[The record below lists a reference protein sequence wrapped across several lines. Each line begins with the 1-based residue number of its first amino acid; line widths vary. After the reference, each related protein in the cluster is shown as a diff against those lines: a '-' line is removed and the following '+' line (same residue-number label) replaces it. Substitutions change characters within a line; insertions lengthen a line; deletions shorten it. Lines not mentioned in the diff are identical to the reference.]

1 MSGILPATYVK
12 GFHDEA
18 KVRGTEYRK
27 LGKTGLEVSKISFGG
42 GALCANYGFEL
53 EEGIKTVHEALKSGI
68 NYIDTAPWYG
78 QGRSEEVL
86 GLALKDV
93 PRESY
98 YIATKVA
105 RYELDYENMFDFSA
119 KKTRES
125 VEKSLKLLGL
135 DYVDVIQIHDIEFA
149 PNLDI
154 VINET
159 LPTLEQLVKEGK
171 ARFIGVSAYPIS
183 VLKECLTRASGRFDV
198 NIYYLLFI
206 LHFALI
212 FIKNFQTVLTYARY
226 TLIDNTLLE
235 YLDFFKSQ
243 NLGVICAAA
252 HALGLLTNGGP
263 QPWHPASEEQKAI
276 ARKASEVCRER
287 GVELGKLAMF
297 HTIKGLPE
305 VSTFLTG
312 MQTRQLLRINLEAAE
327 LGLSDKEQEVLRYLG
342 ESVLTK
348 PFNWEGNEL
357 ERYWAAIKKN

>member
-1 MSGILPATYVK
+1 MSGTLPATYVR
-12 GFHDEA
+12 GFHDET
-18 KVRGTEYRK
+18 KVRRMEYRK
-27 LGKTGLEVSKISFGG
+27 LGKTGLEVSKVSFGG

-86 GLALKDV
+86 GQALKDV

-105 RYELDYENMFDFSA
+105 RYELDYEHMFDFSA

-171 ARFIGVSAYPIS
+171 ARFIGLSAYPIS
-183 VLKECLTRASGRFDV
+183 VLKECLTRAAGRFD
-198 NIYYLLFI
+198 
-206 LHFALI
+206 
-212 FIKNFQTVLTYARY
+212 TVLTYARY
-226 TLIDNTLLE
+226 TLVDNTLLE

-243 NLGVICAAA
+243 NLGIICAAA

-287 GVELGKLAMF
+287 GVELGKLAMY
-297 HTIKGLPE
+297 HTMNGLPE

>member
-1 MSGILPATYVK
+1 MSGTLPATFVK

-18 KVRGTEYRK
+18 KVRRMEYRK
-27 LGKTGLEVSKISFGG
+27 FGRTGLEVSKVSFGG
-42 GALCANYGFEL
+42 GALCAAYGFDL
-53 EEGIKTVHEALKSGI
+53 NEGIKTVHEALKSGI

-78 QGRSEEVL
+78 HGRSEEVL
-86 GLALKDV
+86 GQALKDV

-105 RYELDYENMFDFSA
+105 RYEPEVEKMFDFSA

-183 VLKECLTRASGRFDV
+183 ILKECLTRAAGRFD
-198 NIYYLLFI
+198 
-206 LHFALI
+206 
-212 FIKNFQTVLTYARY
+212 TVLTYARY
-226 TLIDNTLLE
+226 TLADETLLD
-235 YLDFFKSQ
+235 YLDFIKSQ
-243 NLGVICAAA
+243 NLGQVCAAA

-263 QPWHPASEEQKAI
+263 QPWHPASEDQKAI
-276 ARKASEVCRER
+276 ARRASEICKER
-287 GVELGKLAMF
+287 GVELGKLAM
-297 HTIKGLPE
+297 HYTISGLPE

-312 MQTRQLLRINLEAAE
+312 MQTRQLLQTNLEAAQ
-327 LGLSDKEQEVLRYLG
+327 LGLTEQEQEVLRYLR
-342 ESVLTK
+342 ENVFTK

-357 ERYWAAIKKN
+357 ERYWAALKKK

>member
-1 MSGILPATYVK
+1 MSRTLPATYVK

-18 KVRGTEYRK
+18 KVRRMEYRN
-27 LGKTGLEVSKISFGG
+27 LGKTGLQISTVSFGG
-42 GALCANYGFEL
+42 GALCANYGFDL
-53 EEGIKTVHEALKSGI
+53 EEGIETVHEALKSGI

-86 GLALKDV
+86 GQALKDV

-149 PNLDI
+149 KDLDI

-183 VLKECLTRASGRFDV
+183 VLKEFLTRTAGRLD
-198 NIYYLLFI
+198 
-206 LHFALI
+206 
-212 FIKNFQTVLTYARY
+212 TVLTYARY
-226 TLIDNTLLE
+226 TLADETLLE
-235 YLDFFKSQ
+235 YLEFFKSQ

-252 HALGLLTNGGP
+252 HALGLLTNAGP
-263 QPWHPASEEQKAI
+263 QPWHPASDEQKAI
-276 ARKASEVCRER
+276 ARKASEVCKER
-287 GVELGKLAMF
+287 GVELGKLAMYY
-297 HTIKGLPE
+297 TMSGLPE

-312 MQTRQLLRINLEAAE
+312 MQTRQLLRINLDAFEV
-327 LGLSDKEQEVLRYLG
+327 GLSDKEQEVLRYLKQN
-342 ESVLTK
+342 VLTK
-348 PFNWEGNEL
+348 PFHWEGNEL
-357 ERYWAAIKKN
+357 QLYWAGLKKK

>member
-1 MSGILPATYVK
+1 L
-12 GFHDEA
+12 
-18 KVRGTEYRK
+18 
-27 LGKTGLEVSKISFGG
+27 
-42 GALCANYGFEL
+42 
-53 EEGIKTVHEALKSGI
+53 ALKSI
-68 NYIDTAPWYG
+68 
-78 QGRSEEVL
+78 
-86 GLALKDV
+86 

-105 RYELDYENMFDFSA
+105 RYDLDYENMFDFTA

-149 PNLDI
+149 KDLDI

-183 VLKECLTRASGRFDV
+183 VLKECLTRAAGRFDV
-198 NIYYLLFI
+198 SNTSFPFHLLYFK
-206 LHFALI
+206 L
-212 FIKNFQTVLTYARY
+212 KNVTITFRLPFQTVLTYARY
-226 TLIDNTLLE
+226 TLTDETLLE

-263 QPWHPASEEQKAI
+263 QPWHPASADQKAI
-276 ARKASEVCRER
+276 ARKASEICKER

-297 HTIKGLPE
+297 YTMKGLPE

-312 MQTRQLLRINLEAAE
+312 MQTRQLLQINLEAFE
-327 LGLSDKEQEVLRYLG
+327 QGLSDKEQEVLQYLK
-342 ESVLTK
+342 EK
-348 PFNWEGNEL
+348 
-357 ERYWAAIKKN
+357 

>member
-12 GFHDEA
+12 GFHDEEQV
-18 KVRGTEYRK
+18 KRMEYRK
-27 LGKTGLEVSKISFGG
+27 FGKTGLEVSKISFGG
-42 GALCANYGFEL
+42 GALCANYGFDL
-53 EEGIKTVHEALKSGI
+53 DEGIKTVHDALKAGI

-86 GLALKDV
+86 GKALKDV
-93 PRESY
+93 PREAY

-105 RYELDYENMFDFSA
+105 RYELDYEHMFDFSA

-154 VINET
+154 VLNET

-171 ARFIGVSAYPIS
+171 AKYIGLSAYPIS
-183 VLKECLTRASGRFDV
+183 VLKECISRAAGRFD
-198 NIYYLLFI
+198 
-206 LHFALI
+206 
-212 FIKNFQTVLTYARY
+212 TVLTYARY

-243 NLGVICAAA
+243 NMGIVCAAA
-252 HALGLLTNGGP
+252 HAMGLLTNAGP
-263 QPWHPASEEQKAI
+263 PAWHPASDKQKELAHQ
-276 ARKASEVCRER
+276 ASVVCKDRD
-287 GVELGKLAMF
+287 VELGKLAMYY
-297 HTIKGLPE
+297 TIQLKE

-312 MQTRQLLRINLEAAE
+312 MQTRQLLASNLAAVHD
-327 LGLSDKEQEVLRYLG
+327 GLNAKEQEVLQHLR
-342 ESVLTK
+342 ENVLTK

-357 ERYWAAIKKN
+357 ERYWSALKSK

>member
-1 MSGILPATYVK
+1 MSGKLPATYVK

-18 KVRGTEYRK
+18 KVRQMEYRK
-27 LGKTGLEVSKISFGG
+27 FGKTGLEVSKVSFGG
-42 GALCANYGFEL
+42 GALCAAYGFDL

-78 QGRSEEVL
+78 HGRSEEVL
-86 GLALKDV
+86 GQALKDI

-98 YIATKVA
+98 YIATKVC
-105 RYELDYENMFDFSA
+105 RYEPEYEKMFDFSA

-125 VEKSLKLLGL
+125 VEKSLRRLGL

-149 PNLDI
+149 ENLDI

-183 VLKECLTRASGRFDV
+183 ILKECLTRAAGRFD
-198 NIYYLLFI
+198 
-206 LHFALI
+206 
-212 FIKNFQTVLTYARY
+212 TVLTYCRY
-226 TLIDNTLLE
+226 TLADETLLE

-243 NLGVICAAA
+243 NLGQICAAA
-252 HALGLLTNGGP
+252 HGLGLLTNGGP
-263 QPWHPASEEQKAI
+263 QPWHPAGADQKAI
-276 ARKASEVCRER
+276 ARKASDICKER
-287 GVELGKLAMF
+287 GVELGKLAF
-297 HTIKGLPE
+297 YYTAKGLPD

-312 MQTRQLLRINLEAAE
+312 MQTRELLKINLEAAL
-327 LGLSDKEQEVLRYLG
+327 LGLSDKEQEVLEYLRKN
-342 ESVLTK
+342 VFTK

-357 ERYWAAIKKN
+357 AVYWAALKKK

>member
-1 MSGILPATYVK
+1 MSGKLPATYVK

-18 KVRGTEYRK
+18 KVRQMEYRK
-27 LGKTGLEVSKISFGG
+27 FGKTGLEVSKVSFGG
-42 GALCANYGFEL
+42 GALCAAYGFDC

-78 QGRSEEVL
+78 HGRSEEVL
-86 GLALKDV
+86 GQALKGI

-98 YIATKVA
+98 YIATKVG
-105 RYELDYENMFDFSA
+105 RYEPEYEKMFDFSA

-125 VEKSLKLLGL
+125 VDKSLKLLGL

-149 PNLDI
+149 ENLDI

-183 VLKECLTRASGRFDV
+183 ILKECLTRAAGRFD
-198 NIYYLLFI
+198 
-206 LHFALI
+206 
-212 FIKNFQTVLTYARY
+212 TVLTYCRY
-226 TLIDNTLLE
+226 TLTDETLLE

-243 NLGVICAAA
+243 NLGQICAAA
-252 HALGLLTNGGP
+252 HGLGLLTNKGP
-263 QPWHPASEEQKAI
+263 QHWHPVGDDKKKI
-276 ARKASEVCRER
+276 ARKASDFCKEN
-287 GVELGKLAMF
+287 GVELGKLAF
-297 HTIKGLPE
+297 YYTTKGLPE

-312 MQTRQLLRINLEAAE
+312 MQTLELLRINLEAA
-327 LGLSDKEQEVLRYLG
+327 LVGLSDQEQEVLEYLRKNIFT
-342 ESVLTK
+342 E

-357 ERYWAAIKKN
+357 AVYWAALKKK